1 MLNVVFDTVVFV
13 RCLINPYSIWGKLIY
28 SYKDHYTLYL
38 SPPVIKE
45 ILEVI
50 ERPQLKQKYRTTQ
63 EHGIKQVLQIVSH
76 ASIVDIGTISIAS
89 RDIKDDKFL
98 ATAKAV
104 NADYLVSEDW
114 DLLTLVKYEHTQI
127 VDAETF
133 IEILKELE

>member
-13 RCLINPYSIWGKLIY
+13 RCLINPHSIWGKLIY

-50 ERPQLKQKYRTTQ
+50 ERPKLKQKYRTTQ
-63 EHGIKQVLQIVSH
+63 EHGIKQVLQIVSY
-76 ASIVDIGTISIAS
+76 ASIVDIGTIPTAS

-98 ATAKAV
+98 ATAKAA
-104 NADYLVSEDW
+104 NADYLVSEDE
-114 DLLTLVKYEHTQI
+114 DLLTLKEYKGTQI

-133 IEILKELE
+133 LQILEKR